1 MISGAQSQV
10 PAVALSGPNA
20 VISRRTFSPPVS
32 IQNLERYTFNIVPD
46 RDVVPRLDDL
56 SQNYQRIKCRSGLND
71 PLSCHFGRRSMCE
84 VLLQCGSKGRP
95 IPCHCI
101 TDLEDI
107 YADSVTALSDDVTD
121 IRSVCSAKNQS
132 GNDDVNSVFICWE
145 GFQEGWDGQVAS
157 LHLLNFSKVLY
168 MIQICIEYA
177 SWNDTEMTI

>member
-1 MISGAQSQV
+1 MSWIQADSLAEVAFYKQTTAFVEYVNEQNLFGSIIVTGHSLGGGLAMISGAQSQV

-121 IRSVCSAKNQS
+121 IRSVCSAKN
-132 GNDDVNSVFICWE
+132 
-145 GFQEGWDGQVAS
+145 
-157 LHLLNFSKVLY
+157 
-168 MIQICIEYA
+168 
-177 SWNDTEMTI
+177 